1 MKNILIIGMG
11 RFGQRLA
18 ERLME
23 LRNNVMII
31 DENADIINELAPRF
45 TNAQICDCTN
55 PDVLRALGVDAFD
68 ICFVTIGENFQS
80 SLEISS
86 QLKELGAKRVIS
98 KANRDIQAKFLL
110 RNGADEVVYPERDM
124 AEKLAIRCS
133 ANNLYDFIELT
144 PEYSIFEIP
153 ALPEW
158 HGKTIGL
165 INIRRK
171 HGINVLTIKK
181 PNGEVVMPTAD
192 YLFEAEDHII
202 IMGKKNE
209 VMRLISR

>member
-1 MKNILIIGMG
+1 MKNILVIGMG

-23 LRNNVMII
+23 LRNDVMII
-31 DENADIINELAPRF
+31 DENADIINELAPHF

-55 PDVLRALGVDAFD
+55 PDVLRSLGVDPFD

-86 QLKELGAKRVIS
+86 QLKELGAKRVIA

-153 ALPEW
+153 VLPEW
-158 HGKTIGL
+158 QGKTIGL

-181 PNGEVVMPTAD
+181 ANGEVIMPTAD

>member
-1 MKNILIIGMG
+1 
-11 RFGQRLA
+11 
-18 ERLME
+18 
-23 LRNNVMII
+23 
-31 DENADIINELAPRF
+31 LAPHF

-55 PDVLRALGVDAFD
+55 PDVLRSLGVDTFD

-86 QLKELGAKRVIS
+86 QLKELGAKRVIA

-153 ALPEW
+153 VLPEW
-158 HGKTIGL
+158 QGKTIGL

-181 PNGEVVMPTAD
+181 ANGEVIMPTAD